1 MILTDTIGSAELK
14 FKQILEEFFI
24 GIYDE
29 KSLPSHGIWHHRRVW
44 TYAKEVLTLFAGYD
58 SDIISRLS
66 SKLIISTYLHD
77 IGMSV
82 ETGIKHGR
90 HSRDLC
96 IQFLNT
102 FQLPENEY
110 RDVLYAIE
118 NHDNKDYERIDSSVN
133 ELLTILSV
141 ADDIDALGFT
151 GIFRY
156 AEIYLTRGIKP
167 EDISYP
173 IRQNA
178 GKRFDNLSTTLQL
191 FNEFVRKHNKR
202 YDLLDGFFEEYGNQA
217 GSYQFGRQEPSGHCG
232 VVDMINETIRKK
244 ESFKSLLIKPMEQ
257 FPDKIIRWF
266 IDGLRE
272 EMYGCLVV

>member
-1 MILTDTIGSAELK
+1 MILTDTIESAERK

-29 KSLPSHGIWHHRRVW
+29 RSLPSHGIYHHRRVW
-44 TYAKEVLTLFAGYD
+44 IYAKEVLTLFAGHD
-58 SDIISRLS
+58 PDIISRLS
-66 SKLIISTYLHD
+66 SKLIISSYLHD

-82 ETGIKHGR
+82 ETGLKHGR

-96 IQFLNT
+96 LQFLNT
-102 FQLPENEY
+102 IQLPENEY

-118 NHDNKDYERIDSSVN
+118 NHDNKDYSSIDNEN

-141 ADDIDALGFT
+141 ADDIDAFGFT

-167 EDISYP
+167 EDIGYH

-178 GKRFDNLSTTLQL
+178 GKRFDNLSATLQL
-191 FNEFVRKHNKR
+191 FNEFVQKQKKR
-202 YDLLDGFFEEYGNQA
+202 YDLLDGFFEEYSNQA
-217 GSYQFGRQEPSGHCG
+217 GLYQFGRQEPYGHCG
-232 VVDMINETIRKK
+232 VVDLINETIRKK

-272 EMYGCLVV
+272 EMSGCLAVL